1 MLLFPYAKDV
11 EYINGELSFVL
22 QLLNKEQET
31 QISVKMQTS
40 PELSEVLE
48 KLLEFD
54 GDVWYVMFA
63 KILPNMCLK
72 VKFQTIIK
80 HY

>member
-54 GDVWYVMFA
+54 GDV
-63 KILPNMCLK
+63 
-72 VKFQTIIK
+72 
-80 HY
+80 

>member
-40 PELSEVLE
+40 PELSEIIE
-48 KLLEFD
+48 KLLEFE
-54 GDVWYVMFA
+54 GEV
-63 KILPNMCLK
+63 
-72 VKFQTIIK
+72 
-80 HY
+80 

>member
-40 PELSEVLE
+40 PELSLM
-48 KLLEFD
+48 
-54 GDVWYVMFA
+54 VMFDMLC
-63 KILPNMCLK
+63 LPRYYQTCVLK
-72 VKFQTIIK
+72 SNFKHFSNIIRS
-80 HY
+80 YYGI